1 MKCSGDVRYDG
12 EAPMTVGRVLV
23 YRHVCERCLAVGPTA
38 SETCTVGVWLSA
50 RVARG
55 GNPSGVD
62 LQPILTRYLR

>member
-1 MKCSGDVRYDG
+1 MKCSGEVRNDG

-50 RVARG
+50 MVARNG
-55 GNPSGVD
+55 HLSSVD
-62 LQPILTRYLR
+62 L